1 MYGEQIKSWRKQRNL
16 SQDKLSKETGIPQKT
31 ISWIES
37 NKGIENIQQCVILAD
52 FYGISLD
59 ELIGREFKNNWL

>member
-1 MYGEQIKSWRKQRNL
+1 MYGEQIKNWRKQHNL
-16 SQDKLSKETGIPQKT
+16 SQDKLSKATGIPQKT

-37 NKGIENIQQCVILAD
+37 NEGIENIQQCVILAD

-59 ELIGREFKNNWL
+59 ELIGREFKKNW

>member
-1 MYGEQIKSWRKQRNL
+1 MYGEQIKNWRKQRNL
-16 SQDKLSKETGIPQKT
+16 SQDKLSKATGIPQKT

-37 NKGIENIQQCVILAD
+37 NQGIENIQQCVILAD

-59 ELIGREFKNNWL
+59 ELIGREIKNNWL